1 MKCSKNL
8 VLLKIG
14 EIAVKIQTVIAKERK
29 ILPIFYQT
37 FLGINRN
44 LVKLEPCKKIVLSVE

>member
-1 MKCSKNL
+1 MICSKNL

-14 EIAVKIQTVIAKERK
+14 EIAVKIQTVIAMERK
-29 ILPIFYQT
+29 ILSIFYQT

-44 LVKLEPCKKIVLSVE
+44 YQTRSTQKIVLSVD

>member
-8 VLLKIG
+8 VLLKIV
-14 EIAVKIQTVIAKERK
+14 EIAVKIQTVIAIERK
-29 ILPIFYQT
+29 ILSIFYQT

-44 LVKLEPCKKIVLSVE
+44 YQSRSTQKIVLSVE